1 MSSTRRTTAV
11 STTRRTTAVPTYA
24 PGSCQP
30 NPCKNNGRCVAL
42 PGNKYQCV
50 CRKCGCSTT
59 EPYGDCVIDES
70 TICKDEDPSAT
81 TYLVAHPYLCTKF
94 YDCKPGVTYKR
105 EQDVYMAINGDHVFN
120 PYTDDSDFRKNVNCS
135 TEIGTFC
142 YMYVTI

>member
-1 MSSTRRTTAV
+1 MILFFWSRAV
-11 STTRRTTAVPTYA
+11 ESELVSM
-24 PGSCQP
+24 GVLS
-30 NPCKNNGRCVAL
+30 
-42 PGNKYQCV
+42 
-50 CRKCGCSTT
+50 
-59 EPYGDCVIDES
+59 DES